1 MNKFIC
7 GVALVA
13 ASSAAFAGGLGKAVV
28 GGVVGGA
35 VAGVVVNSVSNSK
48 QIPTNTAQANG
59 MLLTSTRHTITC
71 VSDTGYDCHYFYAKS
86 AKNLTPAQFAG
97 AAGYKALWKVSTMIT
112 PDHVYLVLEV
122 SK

>member
-1 MNKFIC
+1 MKKLAC
-7 GVALVA
+7 CLVLVVV
-13 ASSAAFAGGLGKAVV
+13 SSAAFAGSLGKAVV

-48 QIPTNTAQANG
+48 QSPTNTVQANG
-59 MLLTSTRHTITC
+59 VLLTSTRHTITC
-71 VSDTGYDCHYFYAKS
+71 VSDTGYDCHYFHAKS